1 MEEEEIKGLDKVEE
15 SVESIESI
23 ESIDDECGVLDDAK
37 VESILEWSFGKIQSR
52 IF

>member
-15 SVESIESI
+15 SVESI